1 MLNTV
6 LKMYFNATNKLAILH
21 FLSLSSEDDDDDVI
35 ELIFNRL
42 FNINPKINSY
52 IIDVLHNYSNK
63 QISS

>member
-1 MLNTV
+1 
-6 LKMYFNATNKLAILH
+6 MYFNATNKLAILH

-42 FNINPKINSY
+42 FNINPKINNY